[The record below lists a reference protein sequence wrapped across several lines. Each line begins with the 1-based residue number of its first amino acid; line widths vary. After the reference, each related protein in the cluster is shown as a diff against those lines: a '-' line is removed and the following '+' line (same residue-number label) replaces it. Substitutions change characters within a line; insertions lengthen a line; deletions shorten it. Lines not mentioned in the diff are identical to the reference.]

1 MCRLF
6 GFKSAVLSH
15 AHRSLVEAENALSAQ
30 ARSNPDG
37 WGIAWFQGGQAWV
50 VKSELGACDS
60 ESFRRASTNLASNT
74 LIAHVRRATVGS
86 TTPNNTHPFR
96 CARWV
101 FAHNGTLFGFE
112 TLRESMLA
120 DLPAALRE
128 NILGTTDTETLF
140 HWLLAQLVAGGVDLT
155 STPSA
160 ESVLPLLREAR
171 DRLLQRAA
179 DAGCPPPVINFLLT
193 DGHLFVAQRYGR
205 ELWMA
210 TQKTACHDA
219 GACSWADKICLLPA
233 RPGNRLNHLIV
244 ASERIGD
251 EDRWEEVP
259 EGSILAV
266 GDDLLLA
273 VG

>member
-6 GFKSAVLSH
+6 GFKSAVLSR

-30 ARSNPDG
+30 AKQHPDG

-50 VKSELGACDS
+50 VKSELGASDS
-60 ESFRRASTNLASNT
+60 QSFRRASESLASNT
-74 LIAHVRRATVGS
+74 LIAHVRRATVGATS
-86 TTPNNTHPFR
+86 PNNTHPFR

-101 FAHNGTLFGFE
+101 FAHNGTLHGFE
-112 TLRESMLA
+112 NLRASMLA
-120 DLPAALRE
+120 DLPHPLRD

-140 HWLLAQLVAGGVDLT
+140 HWLLAQLVAAGIDLT
-155 STPSA
+155 TTPDGA
-160 ESVLPLLREAR
+160 RVLPVLRDAR
-171 DRLLQRAA
+171 GRLLERAA
-179 DAGCPPPVINFLLT
+179 TAGCPPPVINFLLT

-205 ELWMA
+205 ELFMA
-210 TQKTACHDA
+210 TQKTFCRDA
-219 GACSWADKICLLPA
+219 GICSWPDKICLLPA

-259 EGSILAV
+259 EGAILAV
-266 GDDLLLA
+266 GDDLQLL